1 MENTYYDPKDLD
13 KFGDISEFQPELAK
27 KFFSYYNDVF
37 KESGLIPTSAEERAK
52 SMAALEGE
60 IERQIKL
67 IEGVLDVQVQIVQ
80 PEESALRTNQNQ
92 IPPTTA
98 SVAVKY
104 LEGEDGSRPMRGTT
118 QAQVE
123 SKFGSP
129 VSKKA
134 AVGDPP
140 ISRWEYQDFTVYF
153 EYDRVIHAV
162 LKR

>member
-1 MENTYYDPKDLD
+1 MQKLRILTILAMAIGLLASANAETVRTSV
-13 KFGDISEFQPELAK
+13 ISA
-27 KFFSYYNDVF
+27 
-37 KESGLIPTSAEERAK
+37 
-52 SMAALEGE
+52 
-60 IERQIKL
+60 
-67 IEGVLDVQVQIVQ
+67 
-80 PEESALRTNQNQ
+80 
-92 IPPTTA
+92 
-98 SVAVKY
+98 
-104 LEGEDGSRPMRGTT
+104 GEDGSRPTRGTT

-129 VSKKA
+129 VSKIA